1 MSAEGYAM
9 TNLGQL
15 EQLTMLAVLHLGEEA
30 YGSSIRDELELRA
43 GRSVA
48 LGTVYVTLKRL
59 ENKGLVRSW
68 LGEPTP
74 ARGGKAK
81 RYYAVEPVGAEALR
95 SAHEASARMW
105 KDLPPDRRPA

>member
-1 MSAEGYAM
+1 M

-15 EQLTMLAVLHLGEEA
+15 EQLTMLAVLHLGETA
-30 YGSSIRDELELRA
+30 YGANIRDELERRA
-43 GRSVA
+43 ARSVA

-68 LGEPTP
+68 LGEPT
-74 ARGGKAK
+74 AERGGKAK
-81 RYYAVEPVGAEALR
+81 RYYAVSPVGAEALR
-95 SAHEASARMW
+95 SAHDASARMW

>member
-1 MSAEGYAM
+1 M

-15 EQLTMLAVLHLGEEA
+15 EQLTMLAVLHLGDQA
-30 YGSSIRDELELRA
+30 YGGNIRDELERRA

-74 ARGGKAK
+74 ERGGKAK
-81 RYYAVEPVGAEALR
+81 RYYALSPGGADALR
-95 SAHEASARMW
+95 SAHDASARMW